1 MEVQIKQATIEQID
15 QLMKWRMEVLSEV
28 FEDWKQENQSDLYE
42 ANLKYYNEML
52 ISENHIAVFAK
63 VGGVTV
69 GCGGICIYQEMPSP
83 DNPSGYCA
91 YLMNIYTRKEF
102 RGQGIATQVVK
113 YLIRQV
119 RERNIDKIYL
129 ETSERGRILYEK
141 LGFEN
146 MVDYMKLP
154 KEVKL

>member
-1 MEVQIKQATIEQID
+1 
-15 QLMKWRMEVLSEV
+15 MEVLSEV
-28 FEDWKQENQSDLYE
+28 FVDWKQENQSEIYA

-52 ISENHIAVFAK
+52 VSEHHIAVFAN

-69 GCGGICIYQEMPSP
+69 GCGGVCIYQEMPSP

-102 RGQGIATQVVK
+102 RGQGIAEQVVK

-119 RERNIDKIYL
+119 RKRNIDKIYL
-129 ETSERGRILYEK
+129 ETSESGRILYEK
-141 LGFEN
+141 IGFEN
-146 MVDYMKLP
+146 MVDYMKMP
-154 KEVKL
+154 REVVQ